1 MRARQC
7 SRRINMAKKKIDVL
21 KEYGIATSMGDLYSR
36 ATPEFE
42 EAVKVLAEKFQEIYN
57 DDSEEEDI

>member
-1 MRARQC
+1 
-7 SRRINMAKKKIDVL
+7 MAKKKIDVL

-42 EAVKVLAEKFQEIYN
+42 EAVKVLAEKFQDIFN
-57 DDSEEEDI
+57 EEEEVDI